1 MIEILKMRH
10 RGCCDNCLETLE
22 EKDIYSLDA
31 VRCKIEICKECLDE
45 FVDEIRNVCPEA
57 FERKE

>member
-10 RGCCDNCLETLE
+10 RGCCDNCLATLE

-31 VRCKIEICKECLDE
+31 GGRKIEMCKECLAE
-45 FVDEIRNVCPEA
+45 FVDEIKNVCPEE
-57 FERKE
+57 FDRKE